1 MLEKVTIMSISDR
14 TQEND
19 PMCAIFVALDLLKK
33 EIYEDTTKFIQM
45 KNPTNV
51 LSVHINAGDATL
63 SMVTCEFIQV
73 PRLTFTYN
81 FMDDIYGGYIL
92 WRDYKFRVL

>member
-14 TQEND
+14 IQEND

-33 EIYEDTTKFIQM
+33 EIYEDTTKYIQT

-51 LSVHINAGDATL
+51 LSVPINAGDATL

-73 PRLTFTYN
+73 PRLTLCIIFISRPIN
-81 FMDDIYGGYIL
+81 EL
-92 WRDYKFRVL
+92 